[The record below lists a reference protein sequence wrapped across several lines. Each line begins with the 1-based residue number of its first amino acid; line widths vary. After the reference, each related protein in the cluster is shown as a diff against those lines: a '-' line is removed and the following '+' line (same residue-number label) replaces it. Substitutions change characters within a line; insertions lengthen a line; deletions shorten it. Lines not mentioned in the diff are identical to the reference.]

1 MKRTTPF
8 HKRIRRT
15 ERGQSLVEL
24 ALGFTFILIL
34 LAGAINFGQAFF
46 IWIALR
52 EATQEGA
59 VYAARRPAAV
69 NDAEIRNRVRAAV
82 QTEIP
87 SFDNNRLVTTI
98 TRSASPICPGQS
110 ITVSSRYRF
119 NLLIPFVSTAMTF
132 VLPTE
137 NGIPYIEVGAS
148 TTNTVLISDD
158 TGCP

>member
-1 MKRTTPF
+1 MKPINLVTP
-8 HKRIRRT
+8 KTT

-34 LAGAINFGQAFF
+34 LAGAINFGEAFF

-59 VYAARRPAAV
+59 VYAARHPAAI
-69 NDAEIRNRVRAAV
+69 NDTEIRNRVRAAV

-87 SFDNNRLVTTI
+87 SFNINRLDTNI
-98 TRSASPICPGQS
+98 ERSTSPICPGNA
-110 ITVSSRYRF
+110 ITVSARYRF
-119 NLLIPFVSTAMTF
+119 SILVPFVSTAVAI

-137 NGIPYIEVGAS
+137 NGTPYIDVRAS

>member
-1 MKRTTPF
+1 MRQFVTKSQTS
-8 HKRIRRT
+8 

-59 VYAARRPAAV
+59 VYAARHPATGYYP
-69 NDAEIRNRVRAAV
+69 EIRNRVRAAV

-87 SFDNNRLVTTI
+87 SFEIGRLTTDI
-98 TRSASPICPGQS
+98 TPGANPICPGNA
-110 ITVSSRYRF
+110 ITISATYRF
-119 NLLIPFVSTAMTF
+119 RILVPFVSTAVTII
-132 VLPTE
+132 LPTE
-137 NGIPYIEVGAS
+137 ADGTPYITVGAS
-148 TTNTVLISDD
+148 TTNTVLISGDP
-158 TGCP
+158 GCP

>member
-1 MKRTTPF
+1 MKPF
-8 HKRIRRT
+8 NPKHAKS

-59 VYAARRPAAV
+59 VYAATHPTTGYQPEV
-69 NDAEIRNRVRAAV
+69 INRVRAAV

-87 SFDNNRLVTTI
+87 AFEIGRLTTTI
-98 TRSASPICPGQS
+98 TRATNPICPGDP
-110 ITVSSRYRF
+110 ITISAEYRF
-119 NLLIPFVSTAMTF
+119 RVLVPFVSTVMTF
-132 VLPTE
+132 ALPTE
-137 NGIPYIEVGAS
+137 NGVPIITVRAA
-148 TTNTVLISDD
+148 TTNTVLISGD
-158 TGCP
+158 TNCP

>member
-1 MKRTTPF
+1 MMKFRTPF
-8 HKRIRRT
+8 TKT
-15 ERGQSLVEL
+15 SEKGQSLVEL

-59 VYAARRPAAV
+59 VYAARHPVAV
-69 NDAEIRNRVRAAV
+69 YDGETRNRVRAAV

-87 SFDNNRLVTTI
+87 GFELGRLTTNI
-98 TRSASPICPGQS
+98 TRGATPICPGNP
-110 ITVSSRYRF
+110 ITVSATYRF
-119 NLLIPFVSTAMTF
+119 RILVPFVSTAVTI

-137 NGIPYIEVGAS
+137 ADGTPYITVGAS

-158 TGCP
+158 PGCP

>member
-1 MKRTTPF
+1 MKPIVTVKPR
-8 HKRIRRT
+8 KS

-59 VYAARRPAAV
+59 VYAATHPTSGYYP
-69 NDAEIRNRVRAAV
+69 EITNRVRAAV

-87 SFDNNRLVTTI
+87 SFQI
-98 TRSASPICPGQS
+98 TRLTTQIQPGATPICPGNP
-110 ITVSSRYRF
+110 ITISAQYRF
-119 NLLIPFVSTAMTF
+119 RILIPFVSTAVTIA
-132 VLPTE
+132 LPTE
-137 NGIPYIEVGAS
+137 PDGTPYITVRAS
-148 TTNTVLISDD
+148 TTNTVLISGDP
-158 TGCP
+158 GCP